1 MANQHASRRVFVYA
15 VREVGMRVA
24 DLLRDSDLCGDGVRV
39 SFGSEGVGSA
49 RFREVYAEAGTGDV
63 VVFVGACGIAVRFLD
78 GMLVDKRTDPA
89 VLVLDEAARHCVVLA
104 GGHEGGGNAMA
115 YRIAELTGAVPV
127 VTTATEVT
135 KPLVLGVG
143 CRRGVKVGAFVECFE
158 VACGVF
164 GVTREEVRE
173 VVTVDVK
180 QDEAGLRRWVS
191 DCDFPLRIIGLREL
205 RCRPWVVERSEWV
218 GKTLGVAGVSE
229 ACALAVSPR
238 SILLG
243 RRHVHRGV
251 TMAFARDSWMLGS
264 VR

>member
-1 MANQHASRRVFVYA
+1 
-15 VREVGMRVA
+15 
-24 DLLRDSDLCGDGVRV
+24 
-39 SFGSEGVGSA
+39 
-49 RFREVYAEAGTGDV
+49 
-63 VVFVGACGIAVRFLD
+63 
-78 GMLVDKRTDPA
+78 
-89 VLVLDEAARHCVVLA
+89 
-104 GGHEGGGNAMA
+104 MA

-135 KPLVLGVG
+135 KPVVLGVG
-143 CRRGVKVGAFVECFE
+143 CRRGVEVEAFVECFE
-158 VACGVF
+158 AVCGVF

-180 QDEAGLRRWVS
+180 RDEAGLRRWVS
-191 DCDFPLRIIGLREL
+191 DYSFPLRIVGLREL

-251 TMAFARDSWMLGS
+251 TMAFARDSSMAEL
-264 VR
+264 VE

>member
-1 MANQHASRRVFVYA
+1 MADQREWGRVFVYA
-15 VREVGMRVA
+15 VREEGARVA
-24 DLLRDSDLCGDGVRV
+24 DALRCGDLGCGGVRV
-39 SFGSEGVGSA
+39 SFGGEGLGSA
-49 RFREVYAEAGTGDV
+49 RFREVYSSTGAGDV
-63 VVFVGACGIAVRFLD
+63 VIVVGACGIAVRFLD
-78 GMLVDKRTDPA
+78 GLLVDKRTDPA

-135 KPLVLGVG
+135 KTLVLGVG

-191 DCDFPLRIIGLREL
+191 DHDFPLRIIGLREL

-251 TMAFARDSWMLGS
+251 TMAFARDSWMPRS

>member
-1 MANQHASRRVFVYA
+1 MLDCCESGRVFVYA
-15 VREVGMRVA
+15 VREEGMRVGRA
-24 DLLRDSDLCGDGVRV
+24 LYEARLDAAEVVVR
-39 SFGSEGVGSA
+39 FGGEGIGA
-49 RFREVYAEAGTGDV
+49 AKFREVYASARSGDV

-78 GMLVDKRTDPA
+78 GILLDKRTDPA

-115 YRIAELTGAVPV
+115 YRIAEVTGAVPV
-127 VTTATEVT
+127 VTTATEVR

-143 CRRGVKVGAFVECFE
+143 CRRGVELEAFAECFE
-158 VACGVF
+158 AACRSF
-164 GVTREEVRE
+164 GVRRDQVRE

-180 QDEAGLRRWVS
+180 RDEAGLRRWVS
-191 DCDFPLRIIGLREL
+191 ECGFPLRIIGLREL
-205 RCRPWVVERSEWV
+205 RYRPWVIERSEWV

-243 RRHVHRGV
+243 RRQVRRGV
-251 TMAFARDSWMLGS
+251 TMAFARDSSALWS
-264 VR
+264 DV